1 MKTVEELQEMSHEDL
16 VNYVQIVQNELK
28 SSKDVFA
35 YTLKEKEKAIKKY
48 DSLKDALKSLSVLIE

>member
-35 YTLKEKEKAIKKY
+35 YK
-48 DSLKDALKSLSVLIE
+48 

>member
-16 VNYVQIVQNELK
+16 VNYVQTVQNELK

-48 DSLKDALKSLSVLIE
+48 DSLKDG